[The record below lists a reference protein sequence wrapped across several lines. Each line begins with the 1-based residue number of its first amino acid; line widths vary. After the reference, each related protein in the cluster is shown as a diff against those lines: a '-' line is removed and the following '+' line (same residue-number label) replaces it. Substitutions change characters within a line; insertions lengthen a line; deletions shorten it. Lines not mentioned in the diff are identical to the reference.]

1 MTSRSKGL
9 EAGLGSRL
17 YGGSSCDRSAQG
29 SSAQGSS
36 AQGSSAQGSS
46 EPPDAPSIESMLV
59 DEREGISP
67 LSGAAASISSA
78 TASSRWRQKEVGE
91 KERGSPDLSIACVES
106 LLIESGAVS
115 EDQIAIAL
123 TEQRQRGGSLED
135 NLIRL
140 GFVSGA
146 ILRDILGGALGI
158 ESVDLARTIPD
169 ARAIEA
175 IPVQVARRF
184 LVVGLTLEEKK
195 TPTILRVA
203 MVDPFDVIALDHIR
217 SLIGEGV
224 RILSVLAS
232 RADIE
237 EFIDRYCDHD
247 LSITGILDELEQE
260 SSAEAIAEAEGVEYT
275 RPIVRLVDGL
285 LFDAVRQEASDVHFE
300 PEAGFLRVRYRIDGV
315 LRQVRSLHREYWPA
329 IAVRL
334 KVMSGMNIAETR
346 APQDG
351 RMTLSVGGREIDCRV
366 SSLPVTYGENIV
378 LRVLDRSRGILSLD
392 ALDMSAES
400 LAEIHRMMERPS
412 GVILVTGPTGSGKTT
427 TLYSMLVHLDREGVN
442 IMTLEDPVEYPMSR
456 IRQTSI
462 NESIKFGFADGVR
475 SLMRQDPDIILVGEI
490 RDSDTATMAFRAAMT
505 GHQVYS
511 TLHSSSAIAAIPRLL
526 DIGVSTGAVAGNII
540 GIVAQR
546 LVRRLCRACRMPADG
561 PDPSSP
567 AFTLDGSF
575 AASTDFPARA
585 QAYST
590 ANAFRYASPEYSGA
604 GCRRRR
610 NYRAVGCDECDHQ
623 GFRGRMALTEVLRF
637 DDEIGDLVARGATPR
652 ELQEA
657 AMRKGFVSLA
667 EDAKRRI
674 ADGSST
680 VEEVSRMVDPG
691 SGGSF
696 LDDPI
701 HDGSKG
707 VPGSTMHSLRRDRCR

>member
-1 MTSRSKGL
+1 MPLQERKGVALTSGSRVSFSSRSCPRHRAPGQ
-9 EAGLGSRL
+9 R
-17 YGGSSCDRSAQG
+17 AQG
-29 SSAQGSS
+29 SQ
-36 AQGSSAQGSS
+36 
-46 EPPDAPSIESMLV
+46 
-59 DEREGISP
+59 
-67 LSGAAASISSA
+67 
-78 TASSRWRQKEVGE
+78 
-91 KERGSPDLSIACVES
+91 GSPDSSIASVES

-115 EDQIAIAL
+115 EDQIAVAL
-123 TEQRQRGGSLED
+123 TEQRRHGGGLED

-169 ARAIEA
+169 SSAISA
-175 IPVQVARRF
+175 LPVQVARRF
-184 LVVGLTLEEKK
+184 LAVGLTLDNKRS
-195 TPTILRVA
+195 PAILRVA
-203 MVDPFDVIALDHIR
+203 MADPFDVIALDHIR

-224 RILSVLAS
+224 EIVSVLAS

-237 EFIDRYCDHD
+237 EFIDRYCDRD
-247 LSITGILDELEQE
+247 LSITGILDELERE
-260 SSAEAIAEAEGVEYT
+260 GSAAAAGGAAAEGVEYT

-329 IAVRL
+329 IAIRL

-378 LRVLDRSRGILSLD
+378 LRVLDRSRGIVSLD
-392 ALDMSAES
+392 ALDMSAAS

-511 TLHSSSAIAAIPRLL
+511 TLHSSSAITAIPRLL
-526 DIGVSTGAVAGNII
+526 DIGVSTGALAGNII
-540 GIVAQR
+540 GIIAQR
-546 LVRRLCRACRMPADG
+546 LVRRLCPACRV
-561 PDPSSP
+561 PDDEVEPLPSP
-567 AFTLDGSF
+567 RTLDGSPSF
-575 AASTDFPARA
+575 AGEFPAA
-585 QAYST
+585 AEPCSAT
-590 ANAFRYASPEYSGA
+590 AAFRDAALESFGAKRAGA
-604 GCRRRR
+604 GFGHR
-610 NYRAVGCDECDHQ
+610 NYRAVGCAECDHQ
-623 GFRGRMALTEVLRF
+623 GFRGRLALTEVLRF

-652 ELQEA
+652 ELLEA
-657 AMRKGFVSLA
+657 ATRKGFVSLA

-674 ADGSST
+674 AEGKST
-680 VEEVSRMVDPG
+680 LEEVSRMVDPG
-691 SGGSF
+691 PGGGF
-696 LDDPI
+696 LDDPALDDPI
-701 HDGSKG
+701 LDDLGLDNPALDDRMDG
-707 VPGSTMHSLRRDRCR
+707 PCSTEKDPESDRCR

>member
-1 MTSRSKGL
+1 MSSHTRSKML
-9 EAGLGSRL
+9 EAGFGSCLPGKSEAGRSVGGSRDPMDSPAL
-17 YGGSSCDRSAQG
+17 ESSPV
-29 SSAQGSS
+29 
-36 AQGSSAQGSS
+36 
-46 EPPDAPSIESMLV
+46 E
-59 DEREGISP
+59 EGKEI
-67 LSGAAASISSA
+67 SA
-78 TASSRWRQKEVGE
+78 TAGTASGSNASASSGPRQEGT
-91 KERGSPDLSIACVES
+91 GQGGQGLPDPSIAPVES

-115 EDQIAIAL
+115 EDQITIAL

-146 ILRDILGGALGI
+146 ILRDVLGGALGI

-169 ARAIEA
+169 ARAIQA

-184 LVVGLTLEEKK
+184 LAVGLTLDEKM

-217 SLIGEGV
+217 SLIGEGTGIV
-224 RILSVLAS
+224 SVLAS

-247 LSITGILDELEQE
+247 LSITGILDELEQDG
-260 SSAEAIAEAEGVEYT
+260 SAGADNEAEGVEYT

-315 LRQVRSLHREYWPA
+315 LRQVRSLHREYWSA

-378 LRVLDRSRGILSLD
+378 LRVLDRSRGIVSLD

-427 TLYSMLVHLDREGVN
+427 TLYSMLVHLDHEGVN

-511 TLHSSSAIAAIPRLL
+511 TLHSSSAITAIPRLL
-526 DIGVSTGAVAGNII
+526 DIGVSAGALAGNII

-546 LVRRLCRACRMPADG
+546 LVRRLCPSCRIPTDG
-561 PDPSSP
+561 VESPST
-567 AFTLDGSF
+567 AFTLDGSP
-575 AASTDFPARA
+575 SSLTDFPAA
-585 QAYST
+585 AEACAT
-590 ANAFRYASPEYSGA
+590 ANTSCYAASECSGT
-604 GCRRRR
+604 GRR

-652 ELQEA
+652 EMLEA
-657 AMRKGFVSLA
+657 ATRKGFISLA
-667 EDAKRRI
+667 DDARRRI

-691 SGGSF
+691 AGGSF

-701 HDGSKG
+701 FDDSMG
-707 VPGSTMHSLRRDRCR
+707 VPGSTTNHSRSDRCR